1 MVGHDHDH
9 IMGGDVMETV
19 WVATLVLAAFLVAF
33 LVLLISMLLTKIMFY
48 KPKQKEDVFFN
59 QLTAENQAKYL
70 YWLIIH
76 ENDD

>member
-1 MVGHDHDH
+1 MVNYSHGH
-9 IMGGDVMETV
+9 IMGGDMMETM

-33 LVLLISMLLTKIMFY
+33 LMSLISMLLTKIMFY

-59 QLTAENQAKYL
+59 SLTAENQAKYL

-76 ENDD
+76 ENED